1 MQKIKYTFADG
12 TTNEIEVTDE
22 IYALHLQYYKRKSAT
37 IGGKRGGIPHPLHAG
52 VQLGCVGG
60 KAVPRFPPRPPGE
73 ILGQERV

>member
-37 IGGKRGGIPHPLHAG
+37 IGGKRGGIPHS
-52 VQLGCVGG
+52 
-60 KAVPRFPPRPPGE
+60 
-73 ILGQERV
+73 II